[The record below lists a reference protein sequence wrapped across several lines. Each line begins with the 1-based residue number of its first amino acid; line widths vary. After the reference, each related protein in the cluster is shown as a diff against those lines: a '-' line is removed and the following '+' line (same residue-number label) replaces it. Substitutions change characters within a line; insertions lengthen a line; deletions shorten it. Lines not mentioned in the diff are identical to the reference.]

1 MARAKSKSAK
11 SSGRGNG
18 SRNDAIALL
27 KADHRQVEEWFE
39 QFEKARDDGRK
50 AALAKQICTDLVIHA
65 MLEEE
70 IFYPSFR
77 GKIEDDLLDEAYV
90 EHDSAKVLIAQ
101 IDAGAPGDEFWDAKV
116 KVLGEEIEHHIK
128 EEEKPGEGIFY
139 EARQTGVDLVEMG
152 RQMQDRK
159 QVLKAKFEAEGLPA
173 PEVRTMQGEPEL
185 EIGEEI
191 GSPQQSAN

>member
-1 MARAKSKSAK
+1 MATQSEPT
-11 SSGRGNG
+11 
-18 SRNDAIALL
+18 DAIALL
-27 KADHRQVEEWFE
+27 KQEHREVLDAFE
-39 QFEKARDDGRK
+39 QFESARDDNKK
-50 AALAKQICTDLVIHA
+50 AALAKQICTDLTIHA

-70 IFYPSFR
+70 IFYPAFR

-90 EHDSAKVLIAQ
+90 EHDSAKVLISQ

-152 RQMQDRK
+152 QRMQDRK

-173 PEVRTMQGEPEL
+173 PEVRTMEGEPQI

-191 GSPQQSAN
+191 PSPGASLS

>member
-1 MARAKSKSAK
+1 MASTPEPT
-11 SSGRGNG
+11 
-18 SRNDAIALL
+18 DAIALL
-27 KADHRQVEEWFE
+27 KQEHREVTEAFE